1 METAR
6 DGRTWRIG
14 TAAEVAWIA
23 SDTAIPAVFEAYATV
38 HPLEDERI
46 DVEECA
52 RVHHLGARSGD
63 QPWWLGFL
71 DTGAHDVLRRTTTS
85 RRPARPRT
93 TAQTAASDVSRPSAS
108 RCPSRPGRDLSECLD
123 HESQVEQYD
132 HGSTTQPGCSR
143 PSRAAA
149 LSGRYA
155 VSRWWSRRLCVVG
168 RGTCVHCPYRCPGDV

>member
-23 SDTAIPAVFEAYATV
+23 NGTAIPAVFEAYATV

-63 QPWWLGFL
+63 QPGGSASS
-71 DTGAHDVLRRTTTS
+71 TTAPTTYYDVETT
-85 RRPARPRT
+85 RT
-93 TAQTAASDVSRPSAS
+93 TADDRTD
-108 RCPSRPGRDLSECLD
+108 G
-123 HESQVEQYD
+123 
-132 HGSTTQPGCSR
+132 GI
-143 PSRAAA
+143 
-149 LSGRYA
+149 
-155 VSRWWSRRLCVVG
+155 
-168 RGTCVHCPYRCPGDV
+168 